1 MRLRACMWCLGLL
14 LMVAESAG
22 AADCARRGQVA
33 VQGARPNEVLKPCLP
48 KARNWRH
55 ALASPTAPQIPWKS
69 EPNFLKLP
77 AGMHFGETMGIA
89 RNSKGQMYVFT
100 RLGDASRL
108 FQFDQNGDVHARDR
122 AKFLRLYDGAWR
134 VCRRAGLRL
143 DHRRGHQHRHQM
155 ESEYGEARNDPR
167 PAARIARRA
176 RHRRLRRCRLRIR
189 TPSIGPNDVVTDAQG
204 NIFVADGYN
213 NNRAIKYDKN
223 GRFVA
228 STIGTRGREPGQ
240 MHLPHSITA
249 DSAGNIY
256 VGDRNNGRIQV
267 FSNDLTLR
275 TMYEHVGAPWAV
287 CITPGPH
294 QYLYSSNSNPDQ
306 NVAAVNAVTG
316 EIFKMEL
323 DGTVV
328 GKFGK
333 AGQGAGRALD
343 RARHRLQE
351 RERDSGRRNRGLAR
365 AEVHARCSRARRER
379 RTPDER

>member
-1 MRLRACMWCLGLL
+1 MKRGFSIGCVGAL
-14 LMVAESAG
+14 VALANVYAQQPQPAPSP
-22 AADCARRGQVA
+22 VA
-33 VQGARPNEVLKPCLP
+33 VQGARPNAVLKPVP
-48 KARNWRH
+48 AEGANWRH

-77 AGMHFGETMGIA
+77 AGIQFGETMGIA
-89 RNSKGQMYVFT
+89 RNSRGQMYVFT
-100 RLGDASRL
+100 RMGDGSHL
-108 FQFDQNGDVHARDR
+108 FQFDQNGGFMREIGRNSYAFTMAHGVYVDANDYVWTVDEGTNTVIKWHPNTARPEMI
-122 AKFLRLYDGAWR
+122 LG
-134 VCRRAGLRL
+134 RRYESLEGL
-143 DHRRGHQHRHQM
+143 G
-155 ESEYGEARNDPR
+155 
-167 PAARIARRA
+167 PAIAPMPPPHPYAFNR
-176 RHRRLRRCRLRIR
+176 
-189 TPSIGPNDVVTDAQG
+189 PNDVVVDAQG

-213 NNRAIKYDKN
+213 NSRAIKYDKN

-228 STIGTRGREPGQ
+228 STIGTRGREPEE

-249 DSAGNIY
+249 DREGNIY

-294 QYLYSSNSNPDQ
+294 QYLFSSNTNPDQ
-306 NVAAVNAVTG
+306 NLASVNAVTG

-333 AGQGAGRALD
+333 SGKALGELSTVHDIDCRNENEILVGEIVSWRAQKFVLGAPGPARTSNGR
-343 RARHRLQE
+343 
-351 RERDSGRRNRGLAR
+351 
-365 AEVHARCSRARRER
+365 
-379 RTPDER
+379 